1 MYTVLTTYPSKG
13 CRNVGDQLIEE
24 AIKTLLTR
32 LKGET
37 EFFTIFRED
46 DLSNHLDRINQSKAV
61 IFPLAIRDLP
71 LWPGCYRFTGNL
83 SDFKVPL
90 IPIGTNYNVYPGDC
104 RTRKN
109 TKYSEATRQF
119 LHYLADQNE
128 YFSCREY
135 HTCRLLKDH
144 GISNTLMTG
153 DPAWYE
159 VNKIGQPMQRKGK
172 VDKLVFSPPLSHFY
186 LEQAIDIMRMLGDL
200 LPEAE
205 KFCVFHTADMNT
217 FKEATPENSY
227 AMSPQVT
234 EKNTAIAEFAEKN
247 GFEVKYLF
255 GESDKLQ
262 FYLDCDLHIGYECHA
277 HLYFLRHRIPS
288 VMITED
294 ARGFGFSYSLGG
306 ASFDGFERC
315 MGNCEMNVTKNNT
328 SGYCTTLKEYSIAPS
343 SYELLDQLRQY
354 LEEELENNFRRI
366 SSIAGIIDDT
376 YYSAMEP
383 FIKALP

>member
-1 MYTVLTTYPSKG
+1 MYTVLTTYPARG

-24 AIKTLLTR
+24 AIKSLFVK

-37 EFFTIFRED
+37 EFLTIFRED
-46 DLSNHLDRINQSKAV
+46 DLTEHLDQINNSKGV

-71 LWPGCYRFTGNL
+71 VWPGCYRLTDNL
-83 SDFKVPL
+83 ADIKVPL

-104 RTRKN
+104 LTRKSV
-109 TKYSEATRQF
+109 KYSKASSDF

-135 HTCRLLKDH
+135 HTAKLLNEL

-159 VNKIGQPMQRKGK
+159 AEKIGQPMRRNGK
-172 VDKLVFSPPLSHFY
+172 VDKLVFSAPLSHFY
-186 LEQAIDIMRMLGDL
+186 LDQAKDIMLMLGEL

-217 FKEATPENSY
+217 FKEAAPENSY
-227 AMSPQVT
+227 AMSSQVT
-234 EKNTAIAEFAEKN
+234 QKNTEIAKFAEKN

-255 GESDKLQ
+255 GEADKLK
-262 FYLDCDLHIGYECHA
+262 FYLDCDLHVGYECHA

-288 VMITED
+288 MLVAED
-294 ARGFGFSYSLGG
+294 ARGFGFAYSLG
-306 ASFDGFERC
+306 SFPLNGFERC
-315 MGNCEMNVTKNNT
+315 PGNSGVKVVKSNS
-328 SGYCTTLKEYSIAPS
+328 SGYCTSLREYSIAPVNS
-343 SYELLDQLRQY
+343 KLTEQLRQY
-354 LEEELENNFRRI
+354 LEEEIDNNFRRI
-366 SSIAGIIDDT
+366 SSVAEIIDDT
-376 YYSAMEP
+376 YRSAMEP
-383 FIKALP
+383 FIKSLP